1 LLLCTL
7 ACAWGG
13 AGALGAAG
21 QPKYVPVVKT
31 VKPAGLAK
39 AMTYS
44 WTQRQPAFDKKVDAW
59 IVGAVDR
66 ELGSRGLTK
75 LAEGPADMVVTYA
88 SLTRTDVDLKSKTT
102 DGLAREYAVGTLV
115 VDLSDAATQQTLFRV
130 QVDTPIERDPAG
142 LEAIVNTAVKSIFD
156 KYPAPSKR

>member
-1 LLLCTL
+1 V
-7 ACAWGG
+7 WGG
-13 AGALGAAG
+13 AGALVVAG

-31 VKPAGLAK
+31 LKSAGLAK

-44 WTQRQPAFDKKVDAW
+44 WTQRQPAFDKNADAW

-75 LAEGPADMVVTYA
+75 LTEGPADLAVTYA
-88 SLTRTDVDLKSKTT
+88 SLTRTDVDLKQKMP
-102 DGLAREYAVGTLV
+102 DGTFREYAVGTLV
-115 VDLSDAATQQTLFRV
+115 VDLSDAATQQALFRV

-142 LEAIVNTAVKSIFD
+142 LETAINTAVKSIFD